1 MTDHPTGA
9 HAPEVIHVDK
19 ELSLCPE
26 CGYEDG
32 FHVSFAAQKDLRF
45 EVILIC
51 PRCSK
56 RYRTGWAASL
66 A

>member
-1 MTDHPTGA
+1 
-9 HAPEVIHVDK
+9 VDK